1 MKGSG
6 TFIEDGL
13 KEMILFLLCSPVE
26 SRMTGRDGSLVGP
39 VARGRERTQGFL
51 LPWPQV
57 TSCTSCSS
65 EEEWKLPQVSSGP
78 HGLSLK
84 ASLRK
89 NLENIHEH
97 LDGLASPGLAPW
109 VWSGET
115 PAHSAAQTP
124 NPGPWST
131 EKTSVKYQLF
141 ISFVVQCHSN
151 IFTQKKLLNRNRKQK
166 YPINLTEFLLR
177 CGQSS

>member
-6 TFIEDGL
+6 TFIENGL

-39 VARGRERTQGFL
+39 VARGRERTQEFL

-115 PAHSAAQTP
+115 PAPQCCPDPQSWALVNRENKCQIPALYIFCCP
-124 NPGPWST
+124 MPF
-131 EKTSVKYQLF
+131 KYF
-141 ISFVVQCHSN
+141 YSEETF
-151 IFTQKKLLNRNRKQK
+151 KQK
-166 YPINLTEFLLR
+166 QKTKIPH
-177 CGQSS
+177 